1 MNIKEQSDLME
12 NLIDRIQDP
21 ELKRMV
27 RKLIDLEREANKEQE
42 KHSYL
47 TGWVCPICGKVY
59 APYTTQCFHCN
70 NKGNWWSPGK
80 IVYNVDLN
88 YISQSNQNV
97 STTTNSIQT
106 IGK

>member
-1 MNIKEQSDLME
+1 MDEQKDSME

-27 RKLIDLEREANKEQE
+27 RKLIDLEQEVNKEQE
-42 KHSYL
+42 KRSYL

-70 NKGNWWSPGK
+70 NKGNWWDPSRV
-80 IVYNVDLN
+80 VYAIDLN
-88 YISQSNQNV
+88 SKTQSNQNI
-97 STTTNSIQT
+97 STTISSIQT